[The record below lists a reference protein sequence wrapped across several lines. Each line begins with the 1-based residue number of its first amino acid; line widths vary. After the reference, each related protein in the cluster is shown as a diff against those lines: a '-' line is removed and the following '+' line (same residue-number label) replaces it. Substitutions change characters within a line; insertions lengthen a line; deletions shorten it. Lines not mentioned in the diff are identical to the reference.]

1 MNTIVKI
8 IISSLVVFLA
18 VGVISL
24 VLLGLFFDS
33 LAKEVDESKV
43 TEEVDVGVGEGD
55 DSGVD
60 DKDEDEEEGEE
71 HRVEEDYDKVLLDD
85 KGVKVKL
92 TSIEKVTDD
101 FWEEEYYQVN
111 LEITNNSNETIEV
124 QANETSIDGKMVDDM
139 VVFSE
144 TVSSGK
150 FSETKMIIE
159 GFEEE
164 LPELNNEL
172 EFKLV
177 VWGHDN
183 MDLDIE
189 DNVTIE
195 AK

>member
-43 TEEVDVGVGEGD
+43 TEEIDVGVGEGD

-60 DKDEDEEEGEE
+60 DKE
-71 HRVEEDYDKVLLDD
+71 
-85 KGVKVKL
+85 VKVKL